1 MTSKV
6 PQGKLNSLDN
16 KKPPT
21 IPTQSKKETEKA
33 EGENEEEE
41 EEEETDPIKERP
53 KEEEKQKLEISNIED
68 NDKERRKSLP
78 NEEAPEKILVEVK
91 PRMNYLRKKMETMNI
106 GQNVFNAVSSNLFSS
121 LRSIKKDVFSDNVKI
136 LQTSKSM
143 NNISV
148 PEEETKKNV
157 KVDKTRMKMIKKL
170 KKDEE
175 YLKNN
180 LFALTNN
187 ENLLKNESFLSLSG
201 KTTNTIDSTILKNKL
216 RDISKAKERIAER
229 ISEINTRINILL
241 YKESKDEGIN
251 KASAKENVQKFIENF
266 KKEKAEYNNKLSSIQ
281 KESEMRKQKMLCDIE
296 NKLNEKTK
304 ELQSQEQE
312 KENQK
317 QKYLLQLREEEKE
330 KINLRTKTNNQK
342 LLRVK
347 VYINERYP
355 KKKYSYIEHAKQ
367 YIIKEDNLVLN
378 ENKRRK
384 MYMKHI
390 NREELDQFGKK
401 IDNIKAKAEEDKIEK
416 SKVLKKMWNE
426 RVNLIPTYVPPI
438 LKECEKEKLE
448 KIREEKKK
456 MEMIASNHSLKIE
469 YAKTKI
475 PKPRKIVHSSSD
487 VIDNNDSLLKK
498 SHSMNGGISVK
509 NNLNTLRP
517 IKKYK
522 KIEKKEITQNDI
534 DNFSIQP
541 FLVKKPRILRRKV
554 DMKKVEQAQKPI
566 DYLTIERI
574 NRSKRKRNK
583 SSMSNESSS
592 RNIQDINKIFNEH
605 IGSMDENIYLAK
617 NKVAVIENQA
627 KQKEELL
634 KISGGVSVNPELG
647 SEVCDLMIDSIK
659 AKLSILDKINN

>member
-1 MTSKV
+1 MNSKV

-21 IPTQSKKETEKA
+21 LPTESKKELEKTEEENE
-33 EGENEEEE
+33 EGEEEE
-41 EEEETDPIKERP
+41 EEDPIKERP
-53 KEEEKQKLEISNIED
+53 KEEEKEKLEISDIQD

-78 NEEAPEKILVEVK
+78 NEEAPEKVLVEVK

-148 PEEETKKNV
+148 PEEEPKKNV
-157 KVDKTRMKMIKKL
+157 KIDKTRMKMIKEL
-170 KKDEE
+170 KKDEA

-187 ENLLKNESFLSLSG
+187 ENLLKNASFLSLSG
-201 KTTNTIDSTILKNKL
+201 KTTNSIDSVILKNKL
-216 RDISKAKERIAER
+216 KDIAKTKERIAER

-241 YKESKDEGIN
+241 YKESKDEGIS
-251 KASAKENVQKFIENF
+251 KASAKDNVQKFIDNF
-266 KKEKAEYNNKLSSIQ
+266 QKEKEEYNNKLNSIQ
-281 KESEMRKQKMLCDIE
+281 KESEMRKQKMLKDIE

-330 KINLRTKTNNQK
+330 KIDLRTKTNNQK
-342 LLRVK
+342 LMRVK
-347 VYINERYP
+347 VYINEKYP
-355 KKKYSYIEHAKQ
+355 KKKYSYIEHAKK

-378 ENKRRK
+378 ENKKRK

-401 IDNIKAKAEEDKIEK
+401 IDNIKAKAEEDQIEK
-416 SKVLKKMWNE
+416 SKELKKMWNE

-456 MEMIASNHSLKIE
+456 MEMIASNHSMKIE

-475 PKPRKIVHSSSD
+475 PKPKKIVHSSSD
-487 VIDNNDSLLKK
+487 VIDDSLMKK

-509 NNLNTLRP
+509 NNLNSLKP
-517 IKKYK
+517 MKKYK
-522 KIEKKEITQNDI
+522 KIEKKEITQNDK

-541 FLVKKPRILRRKV
+541 FLVKKPKILRRTV
-554 DMKKVEQAQKPI
+554 DIKKIEKAQKPI

-574 NRSKRKRNK
+574 NRSNRRRNK
-583 SSMSNESSS
+583 SSMSHESTS
-592 RNIQDINKIFNEH
+592 RNMQDINKIFNEH
-605 IGSMDENIYLAK
+605 IGSIDENIYLAK

-634 KISGGVSVNPELG
+634 KLSGGVSVNPELG